1 MFLEVWIL
9 SIINFDKLRKI
20 IPITVNAQELLSKPE
35 KEITFQINIHINKKL
50 FNFYG
55 YVVYYNTVRGPAKG
69 GIRLSPN
76 VTLEETRDLAER
88 MVYKTALTDIP
99 FGGGKSGVCID
110 PAKFDRYDIR
120 CILQEYVHILQIDLN
135 TQTYI
140 PAPDMG
146 SSPLEMMVIYGETHI
161 PESVTGKPVTVG
173 GLPGRNEATG
183 RGAAVIAK
191 EAAVNFID
199 KPINEINVAI
209 QGFGNVGSF
218 AASFLSMWG
227 MKVVAVS
234 DAKCGI
240 FNPEGLP
247 ISEMMNC
254 AKKDGTLSTLCL
266 GEKISNADLL
276 TLDVD
281 ILIPAACENV
291 INIDNAQNIRS
302 SIIIE
307 AANGPTTYEADEIL
321 NGKNIKVIPDILSNA
336 GGVIAS
342 YVEWHQGKSGI
353 LTDISETF
361 AVIDKLLKKNFVL
374 VKDMAE
380 KWNISYRDA
389 ALAIA
394 VHKVITAMKDRGWI

>member
-1 MFLEVWIL
+1 M
-9 SIINFDKLRKI
+9 SIINFDKLGKI
-20 IPITVNAQELLSKPE
+20 IPIPVNAQDLLSKPE
-35 KEITFQINIHINKKL
+35 KEITFQINTHINKKL
-50 FNFYG
+50 FNFNG
-55 YVVYYNTVRGPAKG
+55 YSVYYNTVRGPAKG

-76 VTLEETRDLAER
+76 VTLEETCDLAER

-99 FGGGKSGVCID
+99 FGGGKSGICID
-110 PAKFDRYDIR
+110 PTKFDRYDIGY
-120 CILQEYVHILQIDLN
+120 ILKEYVHILQKDLN
-135 TQTYI
+135 TQKYI

-161 PESVTGKPVTVG
+161 PESVTGKPITVG

-183 RGAAVIAK
+183 RGAAFIAK

-199 KPINEINVAI
+199 KPINEISVAI

-218 AASFLSMWG
+218 AAYFLSMWD

-234 DAKCGI
+234 DAQCGI

-247 ISEMMNC
+247 IPEMMIY
-254 AKKDGTLSTLCL
+254 ARKDGTLSTLGL
-266 GEKISNADLL
+266 GETISNADLL

-307 AANGPTTYEADEIL
+307 AANGPTTYEADEVL

-361 AVIDKLLKKNFVL
+361 DVIDKLLKKNFVL

>member
-1 MFLEVWIL
+1 L
-9 SIINFDKLRKI
+9 SIINFDKLSKI
-20 IPITVNAQELLSKPE
+20 IPIPVNAQTLLSKPE

-50 FNFYG
+50 LNFDG

-99 FGGGKSGVCID
+99 FGGGKSGVCMD
-110 PAKFDRYDIR
+110 PTGFDRYDIR
-120 CILQEYVHILQIDLN
+120 CILQEYVHILKMNLN

-161 PESVTGKPVTVG
+161 PESVTGKPITVG

-191 EAAVNFID
+191 ESAVSFID
-199 KPINEINVAI
+199 KPINEISVAI

-218 AASFLSMWG
+218 AAYFLSMWG

-234 DAKCGI
+234 DARCGI

-247 ISEMMNC
+247 IPEMMNY
-254 AKKDGTLSTLCL
+254 ARKDGTLSTLDL
-266 GEKISNADLL
+266 GETISNADLL
-276 TLDVD
+276 ALDVD

-307 AANGPTTYEADEIL
+307 AANGPTTHEADEVL
-321 NGKNIKVIPDILSNA
+321 NGKNIKVVPDILSNA

-380 KWNISYRDA
+380 KWDISYRDA

>member
-1 MFLEVWIL
+1 M
-9 SIINFDKLRKI
+9 SIIDFNRLKKI
-20 IPITVNAQELLSKPE
+20 ISIPAYAQTLLSNPE
-35 KEITFQINIHINKKL
+35 KEITFQINMHINKKL
-50 FNFYG
+50 SNFDG

-99 FGGGKSGVCID
+99 FGGGKSSICMD
-110 PAKFDRYDIR
+110 PTKFNRYDMK
-120 CILQEYVHILQIDLN
+120 CIFQEYVHILQKELS

-146 SSPLEMMVIYGETHI
+146 SSSLEMMVIYGETHI
-161 PESVTGKPVTVG
+161 PESVTGKPITVG

-183 RGAAVIAK
+183 RGAAFIAQ

-199 KPINEINVAI
+199 KPINEMSVAI

-218 AASFLSMWG
+218 TAYFLSMWG

-234 DAKCGI
+234 DAQCGI

-247 ISEMMNC
+247 ISEMMNY
-254 AKKDGTLSTLCL
+254 ARKDGILSTLDL
-266 GEKISNADLL
+266 GEIISNEDLL
-276 TLDVD
+276 ALDVD

-291 INIDNAQNIRS
+291 INVDNAQDIRS

-307 AANGPTTYEADEIL
+307 AANGPTTQEADEVL
-321 NGKNIKVIPDILSNA
+321 NSKNIKVIPDILSNA

-374 VKDMAE
+374 VKDMAI
-380 KWNISYRDA
+380 KQDISHRDA

>member
-1 MFLEVWIL
+1 M
-9 SIINFDKLRKI
+9 SIINFDKLSKI
-20 IPITVNAQELLSKPE
+20 IPIPVNAQTLLSKPE

-50 FNFYG
+50 LNFDG

-99 FGGGKSGVCID
+99 FGGGKSGVCMD
-110 PAKFDRYDIR
+110 PTGFDRYDIR
-120 CILQEYVHILQIDLN
+120 CILQEYVHILKMNLN

-161 PESVTGKPVTVG
+161 PESVTGKPITVG

-191 EAAVNFID
+191 ESAVSFID
-199 KPINEINVAI
+199 KPINEISVAI

-218 AASFLSMWG
+218 AAYFLSMWG

-234 DAKCGI
+234 DARCGI

-247 ISEMMNC
+247 IPEMMNY
-254 AKKDGTLSTLCL
+254 ARKDGTLSTLDL
-266 GEKISNADLL
+266 GETISNADLL
-276 TLDVD
+276 ALDVD

-307 AANGPTTYEADEIL
+307 AANGPTTHEADEVL
-321 NGKNIKVIPDILSNA
+321 NGKNIKVVPDILSNA

-380 KWNISYRDA
+380 KWDISYRDA

>member
-1 MFLEVWIL
+1 M
-9 SIINFDKLRKI
+9 SIIDFDRLKKI
-20 IPITVNAQELLSKPE
+20 ISIPAYAQTLLSNPE
-35 KEITFQINIHINKKL
+35 KEITFQINMHINKKL
-50 FNFYG
+50 FNFDG
-55 YVVYYNTVRGPAKG
+55 YAVYYNTVRGPAKG

-76 VTLEETRDLAER
+76 VTLEETCDLAER

-99 FGGGKSGVCID
+99 FGGGKSGICID
-110 PAKFDRYDIR
+110 PTKFDRYDIGY
-120 CILQEYVHILQIDLN
+120 ILKEYVHILQKDLN
-135 TQTYI
+135 TQKYI

-199 KPINEINVAI
+199 KPINEISVAI

-218 AASFLSMWG
+218 AAYFLSMWG

-234 DAKCGI
+234 DAQCGI

-247 ISEMMNC
+247 IPEMMIY
-254 AKKDGTLSTLCL
+254 ARKDGTLSTLGL
-266 GEKISNADLL
+266 GETISNADLL

-291 INIDNAQNIRS
+291 ININNTQNIRS

-307 AANGPTTYEADEIL
+307 AANGPTTYEADEVL
-321 NGKNIKVIPDILSNA
+321 NGKNIKVVPDILSNA

>member
-1 MFLEVWIL
+1 M
-9 SIINFDKLRKI
+9 SKI
-20 IPITVNAQELLSKPE
+20 IPIPVNAQTLLSKPE

-50 FNFYG
+50 LNFDG

-99 FGGGKSGVCID
+99 FGGGKSGVCMD
-110 PAKFDRYDIR
+110 PTGFDRYDIR
-120 CILQEYVHILQIDLN
+120 CILQEYVHILKMNLN

-161 PESVTGKPVTVG
+161 PESVTGKPITVG

-191 EAAVNFID
+191 ESAVSFID
-199 KPINEINVAI
+199 KPINEISVAI

-218 AASFLSMWG
+218 AAYFLSMWG

-234 DAKCGI
+234 DARCGI

-247 ISEMMNC
+247 IPEMMNY
-254 AKKDGTLSTLCL
+254 ARKDGTLSTLDL
-266 GEKISNADLL
+266 GETISNADLL
-276 TLDVD
+276 ALDVD

-307 AANGPTTYEADEIL
+307 AANGPTTHEADEVL
-321 NGKNIKVIPDILSNA
+321 NGKNIKVVPDILSNA

-380 KWNISYRDA
+380 KWDISYRDA

>member
-1 MFLEVWIL
+1 M

-50 FNFYG
+50 FSFYG

-161 PESVTGKPVTVG
+161 PESVTGKPITVG

-218 AASFLSMWG
+218 AAYFLSMWG

-234 DAKCGI
+234 DVQCGI

-247 ISEMMNC
+247 IPEMMNC

-380 KWNISYRDA
+380 KWNISHRDA
-389 ALAIA
+389 AHAIA
-394 VHKVITAMKDRGWI
+394 VQKVITAMKDRGWI